1 MAGEKNK
8 MAIKK
13 KKRRPFF
20 PRAKQTTEC
29 RCGEKSRLS
38 WSSLP
43 FFFPSFFPRFFS
55 FANSYPLVPPS
66 YKSVPDWSPC
76 SSLPPPVFLVSAG
89 TLPPPLARSLSPIL
103 CLPHSLSRSEH
114 ALSIFPSFSASVP
127 LVCPLVTLTP
137 RRALTSGCRRDFE
150 KEVSQCFLSRI
161 KKNSKKQPQKGK
173 KSLEE
178 RTSILWRSGT
188 IHGLP
193 FFFLFF

>member
-1 MAGEKNK
+1 M
-8 MAIKK
+8 
-13 KKRRPFF
+13 
-20 PRAKQTTEC
+20 
-29 RCGEKSRLS
+29 EKSPGCPGPACL
-38 WSSLP
+38 
-43 FFFPSFFPRFFS
+43 FFFSFFFPRFFS

-66 YKSVPDWSPC
+66 YKSVPYWSPC

-161 KKNSKKQPQKGK
+161 KK
-173 KSLEE
+173 
-178 RTSILWRSGT
+178 ILKNNHKREKNLLRRGRAFCGVRGQST
-188 IHGLP
+188 ACLFS
-193 FFFLFF
+193 FFFFEHATQCNGAEAAA